1 MPSTVSDIATAAAL
15 WGPLAG
21 AVGVAVI
28 VAVLRRT
35 KLRERMGLPAWNF
48 TQSWASNIAVVGG
61 LISLS
66 TFAGLLGKN
75 TPKFI
80 PLTGYTALDFA
91 FPFLAALAPLV
102 YNFSRTVT
110 VKSDGK
116 DKPPVIVSEGSV
128 WMFIVSGIF
137 TIWACGGQ
145 LLVQALWLTELD
157 AAGSIPAGFGW
168 GIAVVLFLVSIGM
181 LVYAGRTMAGT
192 IDVQTADSVSS
203 KRAVGVRLM
212 ARSVR
217 LSQAES
223 WPLL

>member
-145 LLVQALWLTELD
+145 LLVQALWLTELTRP
-157 AAGSIPAGFGW
+157 AAF
-168 GIAVVLFLVSIGM
+168 
-181 LVYAGRTMAGT
+181 R
-192 IDVQTADSVSS
+192 QDS
-203 KRAVGVRLM
+203 GGGL
-212 ARSVR
+212 
-217 LSQAES
+217 
-223 WPLL
+223 P